1 MTIAGDP
8 LVCPHCGT
16 AVGASDTCT
25 QCGLQLAGLPEL
37 PRRSEWDARSQAAA
51 RPETR
56 PVTMAASIKPL
67 IHPTEPS
74 RLALALVAVGV
85 ALVILIVVLAAASNA
100 GALGYLFVLALFFGG
115 FLWFGQQLLR
125 TRLLGRSVRVGADT
139 FPALQELIDEV
150 RSTLGYQKRI
160 DVYVVDKAAAPI
172 AMSSY
177 LGTRIVVIEGG
188 LVADMLTPEGRAQLT
203 FLIGRSIGALAAR
216 HTRLNTVVALLGAMD
231 ALKYVSPFLRPWYRA
246 SVYSGDQIGMAC
258 CSNLEAALLA
268 TRRLLVGKELADD
281 LPSGNVVPQAC
292 LVQRNLLPRLIQL
305 LAPEPHVTNRYANL
319 ICFARYHDP
328 VLWEQL
334 RAAMPPSQQAA
345 VDVLWARSPYRLRVA
360 PTGGLSAP
368 AA

>member
-1 MTIAGDP
+1 MTTAVDP
-8 LVCPHCGT
+8 LVCPRCGE

-25 QCGLQLAGLPEL
+25 KCGLQLAGLPEL
-37 PRRSEWDARSQAAA
+37 PRRSEWNARSQAAESS
-51 RPETR
+51 RPAT
-56 PVTMAASIKPL
+56 AASIKPL

-74 RLALALVAVGV
+74 RLALALVAAGV
-85 ALVILIVVLAAASNA
+85 ALIILIVVAAVASNA
-100 GALGYLFVLALFFGG
+100 GALGYLFLFALFIGG
-115 FLWFGQQLLR
+115 SLWFGQQLLR
-125 TRLLGRSVRVGADT
+125 ARLLGRSVRVGSDT
-139 FPALQELIDEV
+139 FPALQELLDEV

-160 DVYVVDKAAAPI
+160 DVYVVDKGAAPI

-203 FLIGRSIGALAAR
+203 FLLGRSIGALCAR
-216 HTRLNTVVALLGAMD
+216 HTRLNTVVAFLGAMD

-334 RAAMPPSQQAA
+334 RASMPPAQQAA
-345 VDVLWARSPYRLRVA
+345 VDVLWARSPYRHRVVTA
-360 PTGGLSAP
+360 GGLSAP
-368 AA
+368 AT